1 MKFCVNI
8 LILLLVAVVG
18 LILFKEIEKEGYR
31 GHGDHGHHGHHGH
44 HRGHGHWRRR
54 HRYHRPSSY
63 TWFNPWYWFR
73 GLCRN
78 GCTNIGRGE
87 WGCQYPGTGPNDC
100 WFASD
105 CIGCGN

>member
-8 LILLLVAVVG
+8 LILLSIAVIF
-18 LILFKEIEKEGYR
+18 LSIFKKIEKEGYR
-31 GHGDHGHHGHHGH
+31 GHHGHHGHRGHHGHHGH
-44 HRGHGHWRRR
+44 RR

-63 TWFNPWYWFR
+63 IWFNPWYWFR